1 MDRAYSNA
9 LKIKEKLETEL
20 ARVNSFLKMY
30 RDFSASEVEKNEP
43 RTSDSL
49 LGSDKESVNHLHNSR
64 LRPPEIADLAE
75 EVIRKAGRPL
85 TRAEIVGRI
94 ESAGYELH
102 SEDKPRYVGT
112 ILWRQKERFT
122 NIAGQGYVLADMAT
136 DSQNIGDLIE
146 RALADDK
153 EPEHHEAEEDIFD

>member
-9 LKIKEKLETEL
+9 LKMKEKLEAEL

-30 RDFSASEVEKNEP
+30 RDFSATEMEKNEP
-43 RTSDSL
+43 GTSDSL
-49 LGSDKESVNHLHNSR
+49 VGSDEDSVNHSHGNR

-75 EVIRKAGRPL
+75 EVIRNAGRPL
-85 TRAEIVGRI
+85 TRAEIVDRI
-94 ESAGYELH
+94 EKAGYELH

-136 DSQNIGDLIE
+136 AEQNVGDLID
-146 RALADDK
+146 RALANDE
-153 EPEHHEAEEDIFD
+153 EPEHDENEKGAFS